1 MMETFNCILAREGHD
16 GVALDG
22 ESAQGLGRFHND
34 GRSITTGDDSVA
46 THVSWRA
53 GFVV

>member
-22 ESAQGLGRFHND
+22 ESAQGLGRLHD
-34 GRSITTGDDSVA
+34 DVRSIITEDDSVTTLA
-46 THVSWRA
+46 SRRIDLVK
-53 GFVV
+53 